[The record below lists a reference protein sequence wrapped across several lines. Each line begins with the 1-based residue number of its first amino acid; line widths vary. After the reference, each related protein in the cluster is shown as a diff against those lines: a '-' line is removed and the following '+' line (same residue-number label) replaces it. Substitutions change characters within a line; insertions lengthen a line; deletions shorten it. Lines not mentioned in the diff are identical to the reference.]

1 MTNNNHRLI
10 KSKKGN
16 AFSYFENKNHRLIK
30 SKKAETIGTTWDMIF
45 GFFIIMFFLVIFL
58 TLSFFM
64 AEKKVWTGSSEVSL
78 TSYEDNLR
86 SQSMLFSLMN
96 SPINFDDKEG
106 KVKDVLAS
114 IEFYSLDSAK
124 KIELRDLLKSQVQK
138 LIGNN
143 TNKCYIFQAIYGISD
158 NNKLTNVDPRGAQYA
173 SEYLEKNTLEFTST
187 INNVDP
193 RATSYV
199 NQQKSKWL
207 DKSANIILVRDT
219 TMNLFGVDTGEKQK
233 IYVKFYN
240 GECLG

>member
-1 MTNNNHRLI
+1 MITE
-10 KSKKGN
+10 KKGN
-16 AFSYFENKNHRLIK
+16 AFLYFKNNNHKLLK
-30 SKKAETIGTTWDMIF
+30 SKKAETIGNTWGMIF
-45 GFFIIMFFLVIFL
+45 GFFIIMFLLVIFL

-64 AEKKVWTGSSEVSL
+64 AEKKVWTGSSDVSL

-86 SQSMLFSLMN
+86 SQSILFSLMN

-114 IEFYSLDSAK
+114 IEFYSIDPDK
-124 KIELRDLLKSQVQK
+124 KIELRDLLNNETLR

-158 NNKLTNVDPRGAQYA
+158 TNKLTNVDPRGAQYT
-173 SEYLEKNTLEFTST
+173 SDYLEKNSLEFTSS
-187 INNVDP
+187 IINVDP
-193 RATSYV
+193 RATNYI

-233 IYVKFYN
+233 IYIKFYN